1 MEPHPWSIQKYSSQN
16 IIDVI
21 NWAVRNGSEQEI
33 RHALLLI
40 YKPNVKLTP
49 KP

>member
-40 YKPNVKLTP
+40 LQAKRKTHS
-49 KP
+49 